1 MEAARRA
8 AWEMA
13 SSSSYGGESE
23 RNNESGEARGGGG
36 GGSGE
41 WIGEGALYVKVMTD
55 EQLEVLRRQIAI
67 YATICEQLVEMHKAI
82 TAHHDSVAGMRLGNL
97 YGDPLMASTSQKITA
112 RQRWTPTTMQLR
124 LLEAM
129 FNEGNGTP
137 SKQKIKQITTE
148 LSQHGQISESNVYNW
163 FQNRRARLKRKQM
176 VALVS
181 NTESE
186 VEADEESPDEKKPR
200 PNSYH
205 QECMLVG
212 ISNYMQ
218 LDAEGHFLA
227 SPLNQTQGAY
237 RSNDSS
243 KSSGSY
249 EQMSYGNILSTPSW
263 NGFIMKEAAQSSHN
277 VVVASHRCHDRIL
290 LCRYLTDATNFSDL
304 Y

>member
-36 GGSGE
+36 GSGE
-41 WIGEGALYVKVMTD
+41 GIGEGALYVKVMTD

-200 PNSYH
+200 PNNYH

-249 EQMSYGNILSTPSW
+249 EQMSYGNILSTP
-263 NGFIMKEAAQSSHN
+263 
-277 VVVASHRCHDRIL
+277 
-290 LCRYLTDATNFSDL
+290 TDGP
-304 Y
+304 